1 MGCGGS
7 KSTDTSPGASKKKG
21 GVGKTEE
28 EEDEEEEDYLREP
41 ESDPVRSIY
50 IKWLSRDKNYPES
63 ILKMF
68 NY

>member
-1 MGCGGS
+1 MHDSFGVMGCGGS

-28 EEDEEEEDYLREP
+28 DEEEEDYLREP

-50 IKWLSRDKNYPES
+50 IK
-63 ILKMF
+63 
-68 NY
+68 

>member
-7 KSTDTSPGASKKKG
+7 KSTDTSPGASKRKG

-28 EEDEEEEDYLREP
+28 EEEEEDYLREP

-50 IKWLSRDKNYPES
+50 IKWLSRDKNYPV
-63 ILKMF
+63 II
-68 NY
+68 

>member
-7 KSTDTSPGASKKKG
+7 KSTDTSPVASKKKG
-21 GVGKTEE
+21 GVGEE
-28 EEDEEEEDYLREP
+28 EEEEEEDYLREP